1 MKKALIWI
9 AVLLV
14 VILGTGTYLAY
25 NHLDYLVKLAVEYYG
40 TDILKTDVQ
49 VDTVRIKAADGRA
62 SIKGFTI
69 DNPDGFK
76 SASAFG
82 VSKVSV
88 DLDMKNSTTDK
99 IIIDKILIRAPGIT
113 YEVNQDLKSNLSS
126 LLDNVNSSAAVGQ
139 KNDTSAGSGFQ
150 PVFVI
155 RHFSLE
161 QARLHALIT
170 PANNREY
177 DFTLRNIE
185 LRNLGGEDGMSP
197 AKISEKI
204 LDTLYKEVQ
213 SELKN
218 RGIAAKYRQQIDAGK
233 QQVKSKAEQKLDEK
247 KESAKDKLRNLL

>member
-99 IIIDKILIRAPGIT
+99 IIIDKILIRSPGIT

-126 LLDNVNSSAAVGQ
+126 LLDNVNSSAAGGQ
-139 KNDTSAGSGFQ
+139 KNRLLQRQRRIHAHRRFFFRYSRRQWGRRRWLADYYRGR
-150 PVFVI
+150 VF
-155 RHFSLE
+155 H
-161 QARLHALIT
+161 
-170 PANNREY
+170 
-177 DFTLRNIE
+177 
-185 LRNLGGEDGMSP
+185 
-197 AKISEKI
+197 
-204 LDTLYKEVQ
+204 
-213 SELKN
+213 
-218 RGIAAKYRQQIDAGK
+218 
-233 QQVKSKAEQKLDEK
+233 
-247 KESAKDKLRNLL
+247 